1 MELKFDLKCHLPYPA
16 GLLKFLTP
24 KKKKKKILQL
34 MRLFLGECTKFRH
47 YNIYIYIY
55 IYKLT

>member
-34 MRLFLGECTKFRH
+34 MRLFLGECTKF
-47 YNIYIYIY
+47 
-55 IYKLT
+55 KTL